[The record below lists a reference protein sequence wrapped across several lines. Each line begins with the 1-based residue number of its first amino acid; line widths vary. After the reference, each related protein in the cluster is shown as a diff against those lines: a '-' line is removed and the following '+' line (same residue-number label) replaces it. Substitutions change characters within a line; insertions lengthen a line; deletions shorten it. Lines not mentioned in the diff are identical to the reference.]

1 MEHEQIVRQLQFA
14 WEFIRAIGPVAIL
27 AAATFWVTSW
37 GERTR

>member
-1 MEHEQIVRQLQFA
+1 MEHEQLLRNIQFA

-37 GERTR
+37 GEKAR